1 MKRNFTLILSLF
13 LAINI
18 FAANDQAKYVFFF
31 IGDGM
36 GLNQVAMTEMFK
48 AQKNDGKIGA
58 ETLCFTQ
65 FPYTGLARTYSTD
78 NSITDSA
85 AGGTALATGKK
96 TKNGTLPRHFE
107 ASIWLSFLSALSFS
121 VY

>member
-48 AQKNDGKIGA
+48 AQKNDGKIGD
-58 ETLCFTQ
+58 ET
-65 FPYTGLARTYSTD
+65 
-78 NSITDSA
+78 
-85 AGGTALATGKK
+85 
-96 TKNGTLPRHFE
+96 
-107 ASIWLSFLSALSFS
+107 
-121 VY
+121 